1 VLGQLDGP
9 SAVDAAPRRAVLEL
23 ARSAGVPIEQAAL
36 EGRSGTGCPAL
47 DFARSGAMWL
57 TGAWSPVPL
66 GVPLLPHL
74 SALCGAI
81 SVLSGRLGS
90 AVELDPARVLCER
103 AAGRGFVRQGRRS
116 ANGSCRLIPCAD
128 RWIACNLPR
137 PSDRALVDAI
147 VGETTGGA
155 DPWSPLF
162 RAAQCSSAEEL
173 VERAQLVGVAAA
185 VLPVQDA
192 APRRPPVE
200 FRELGRPGSGPP
212 GRRLVLDFSAMWAG
226 PLCASIL
233 ARSGASV
240 CKVEDPAR
248 PDAARE
254 GDPLLYRGLHDGH
267 RLAPVSFATPA
278 GREQLHR
285 LMEEADIVIESSRPR
300 ALAQLGLGPEQFLA
314 GGEGRVWISVTGYG
328 REGAGANRVA
338 FGDDAAV
345 AGGLV
350 AWAGPDDP
358 VFCADAAADPVSGL
372 FAAFGGLVALAA
384 GGGTLVDVSM
394 SDASAAVCSGPR
406 CDGPH
411 PVERAAD
418 RSWRVRHGSLVQTV
432 RTPAEALS
440 GDDG

>member
-1 VLGQLDGP
+1 MLGQLDGP

-23 ARSAGVPIEQAAL
+23 AGSAGVLIEQAAL
-36 EGRSGTGCPAL
+36 EGTAGSGCPAL

-57 TGAWSPVPL
+57 TGGLSPVPL
-66 GVPLLPHL
+66 EVPLLPHL
-74 SALCGAI
+74 SALCRAI
-81 SVLSGRLGS
+81 AVLSGRLGA
-90 AVELDPARVLCER
+90 AVELDPAAVLCQR
-103 AAGRGFVRQGRRS
+103 AAGRGFVRQGRQS
-116 ANGSCRLIPCAD
+116 ANGSCRLIRCAD
-128 RWIACNLPR
+128 RWMACNLPR
-137 PSDRALVDAI
+137 PSDRRLVDAI
-147 VGETTGGA
+147 VGEITGGT

-162 RAAQCSSAEEL
+162 GAAQRSSAEEL

-185 VLPVQDA
+185 VLPVHGG
-192 APRRPPVE
+192 PHRRPPVE
-200 FRELGRPGSGPP
+200 FRQLGRPWPGPP
-212 GRRLVLDFSAMWAG
+212 GQRRVLDFSAMWAG

-240 CKVEDPAR
+240 CKVEDPDR

-254 GDPLLYRGLHDGH
+254 GDPFLYRRLHDGH

-285 LMEEADIVIESSRPR
+285 LVDEADIVIESSRPR
-300 ALAQLGLGPEQFLA
+300 ALAQLGLGPEEFLS
-314 GGEGRVWISVTGYG
+314 GGEGRVWISITGYG

-350 AWAGPDDP
+350 AWEGPDDP

-394 SDASAAVCSGPR
+394 SDASAAAVAGAR
-406 CDGPH
+406 CDESH
-411 PVERAAD
+411 PVEQD
-418 RSWRVRHGSLVQTV
+418 PDGNWRVRHGSLTQTV